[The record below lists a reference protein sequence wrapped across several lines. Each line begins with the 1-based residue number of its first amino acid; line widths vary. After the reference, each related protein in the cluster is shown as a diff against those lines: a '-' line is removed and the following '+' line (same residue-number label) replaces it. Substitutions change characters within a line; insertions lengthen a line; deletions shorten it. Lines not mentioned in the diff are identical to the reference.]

1 MNLDRKSSL
10 PVPPGAR
17 DSALSPV
24 DGTHNLR
31 VASPAASLPHTD
43 ESIAPPGAAPRT
55 PLKQGAL
62 LLAIY
67 VAMYGTVGV
76 LVNVAHAVA
85 GEISAL
91 FAPVRD
97 GSPCLS
103 GAGAMNEGGE
113 CARA

>member
-1 MNLDRKSSL
+1 MNLDRKSPS

-31 VASPAASLPHTD
+31 IASPAALLPHTD
-43 ESIAPPGAAPRT
+43 ESIAPHAPPRT

-67 VAMYGTVGV
+67 VAMYATVGV
-76 LVNVAHAVA
+76 LVDVAHAVA
-85 GEISAL
+85 GEIAAV
-91 FAPVRD
+91 FAPVH
-97 GSPCLS
+97 GGAPCLA
-103 GAGAMNEGGE
+103 GAGAMNEGGA
-113 CARA
+113 CARG